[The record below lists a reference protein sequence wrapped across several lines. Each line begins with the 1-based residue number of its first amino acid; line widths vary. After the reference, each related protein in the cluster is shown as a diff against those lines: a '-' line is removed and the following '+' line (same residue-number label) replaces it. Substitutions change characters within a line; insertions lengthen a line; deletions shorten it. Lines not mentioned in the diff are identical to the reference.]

1 MAASGNTLG
10 DYLRARRGQI
20 RPEDVGLVAGA
31 RRRVQGLRRE
41 ELATLAGI
49 SSDYYLR
56 LEQGRDKNP
65 SPQILDALARA
76 LRLDANAAEYL
87 RQLASPGNARREHA
101 DVEIAAEDSA
111 ELIEQFAMPAIVAS
125 RCLDVLAANP
135 IARALSP
142 GFAPGQNFLRWRLLD
157 PAAREL
163 YVDWDEMTDIAV
175 SGLRE
180 VAAGD
185 PDDPRLRS
193 LIVELSATSDRF
205 RELWARADVGY
216 RSSLIHL
223 RHPIVGDVYLRSHRL
238 SLDHSGGQHLLIY
251 RVEPGSVSAAAL
263 EALAGARPLDAR
275 GTVPIL
281 TLGNGRITEV
291 P

>member
-10 DYLRARRGQI
+10 DYLRARRGQVK
-20 RPEDVGLVAGA
+20 PEDVGLAAGG

-49 SSDYYLR
+49 SADYYLR

-65 SPQILDALARA
+65 SAQILDALARA
-76 LRLDANAAEYL
+76 LRLDAKAAEYL
-87 RQLASPGNARREHA
+87 HQLARPSSGHREHA
-101 DVEIAAEDSA
+101 DIEVAADDSA
-111 ELIEQFAMPAIVAS
+111 ELIEQFAMPAIVAG

-135 IARALSP
+135 LARALSP

-163 YVDWDEMTDIAV
+163 YIDWDEMTDIAV

-180 VAAGD
+180 VAASD
-185 PDDPRLRS
+185 PEDPRLGS
-193 LIVELSATSDRF
+193 LIAELSATSGRF
-205 RELWARADVGY
+205 RELWGRADVGY

-223 RHPIVGDVYLRSHRL
+223 RHPIVGELYLRSHRL
-238 SLDHSGGQHLLIY
+238 SITHSGGQHLLIY
-251 RVEPGSVSAAAL
+251 RVEPGSASAAAL
-263 EALAGARPLDAR
+263 EALAR
-275 GTVPIL
+275 GE
-281 TLGNGRITEV
+281 GRA
-291 P
+291 PSHQ

>member
-1 MAASGNTLG
+1 MAADNNALG
-10 DYLRARRGQI
+10 DYLRARRAQV

-31 RRRVQGLRRE
+31 RRRVRGLRRA

-65 SPQILDALARA
+65 SAQILDALARA
-76 LRLDANAAEYL
+76 LQLDIKATEHL
-87 RQLASPGNARREHA
+87 HQLASPTGGRRDRATVEAAA
-101 DVEIAAEDSA
+101 DGSG

-125 RCLDVLAANP
+125 SCLDVLAANP

-157 PAAREL
+157 PAARDL
-163 YVDWDEMTDIAV
+163 YVDWDEATDIPV

-180 VAAGD
+180 AAASD
-185 PDDPRLRS
+185 PDNPRRRLM
-193 LIVELSATSDRF
+193 IEELSAASERF

-216 RSSLIHL
+216 RASVIHM
-223 RHPIVGDVYLRSHRL
+223 RHPKVGDLYLHTNRFNIP
-238 SLDHSGGQHLLIY
+238 HSRGQHLLTY
-251 RVEPGSVSAAAL
+251 RAEPGSDSANA
-263 EALAGARPLDAR
+263 LDA
-275 GTVPIL
+275 
-281 TLGNGRITEV
+281 LGAVARAAR
-291 P
+291 

>member
-1 MAASGNTLG
+1 MAADNNALG
-10 DYLRARRGQI
+10 DYLRARRAQV

-31 RRRVQGLRRE
+31 RRRVRGLRRA

-65 SPQILDALARA
+65 SAQILDALARA
-76 LRLDANAAEYL
+76 LQLDIKATEHL
-87 RQLASPGNARREHA
+87 HQLASPTGGRRDRATVEAAA
-101 DVEIAAEDSA
+101 DGSG

-125 RCLDVLAANP
+125 SCLDVLAANP

-157 PAAREL
+157 PAARDL
-163 YVDWDEMTDIAV
+163 YVDWDEATDIPV

-180 VAAGD
+180 AAASD
-185 PDDPRLRS
+185 PDNPRRRLM
-193 LIVELSATSDRF
+193 IEELSAASERF

-216 RSSLIHL
+216 RASVIHM
-223 RHPIVGDVYLRSHRL
+223 RHPKVGDLYLHTNRFNIP
-238 SLDHSGGQHLLIY
+238 HSGGQHLLTY
-251 RVEPGSVSAAAL
+251 RAEPGSDSANA
-263 EALAGARPLDAR
+263 LDA
-275 GTVPIL
+275 
-281 TLGNGRITEV
+281 LGAVARAARITS
-291 P
+291 